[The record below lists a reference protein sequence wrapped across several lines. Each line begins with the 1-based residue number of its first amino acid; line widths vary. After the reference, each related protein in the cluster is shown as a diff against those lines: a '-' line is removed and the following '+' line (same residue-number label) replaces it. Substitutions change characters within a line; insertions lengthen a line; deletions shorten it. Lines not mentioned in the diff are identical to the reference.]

1 MWGPLSGDIMFESR
15 GDIRAARIRRGIHD
29 NSNTRDHRTN
39 PYREGSGNDFW
50 WCGVDRDHRD
60 RSDPPPSDGL
70 RNRSADVS
78 DPRRSGHVRSTRAH
92 ASSERRLGVGHGAHF
107 NTLGVDHRRT
117 SSSVLQSAYVGI
129 KLGLLVGLTPFIIRY
144 YSLERQSFTR
154 YALTGFL
161 AVQSMSAA
169 AGLAQ
174 LAGASVAGLR
184 ANAGR
189 ANGLAIH
196 PNVLGIMAAIAILV
210 SFVLIH
216 RTTGRTRL
224 LAWGV
229 IILNVAALIG
239 SGSLSSMLSLAAG
252 AVVLLVA
259 MRATTRTVIRTCAAV
274 VMCSALALTLGYNP
288 SAAID
293 PIEGRVNTVLGLSND
308 GVASL
313 SIREST
319 YEFAIDSIRSDP
331 LIGVGMDSM
340 HEGTFNG
347 VTVVHNYL
355 LRAWYQ
361 GGLLLFV
368 TFLIV
373 TIAMLGLACR
383 SMISTRDGLQAAVI
397 TAVIVFGLTSAFY
410 DQQQYW
416 LPLLFAVAVTNRPTV
431 QSTAPGGRL
440 TSRAPRAVEK
450 SKEEI
455 RS

>member
-1 MWGPLSGDIMFESR
+1 MTTATPATTVRTRTAKAPGTTFGGAVWIVIIAIVPIHRLLMVYVTAQLTYLILAVVVMCALLGRMRVPSAAWVWVMALISIPL
-15 GDIRAARIRRGIHD
+15 
-29 NSNTRDHRTN
+29 
-39 PYREGSGNDFW
+39 
-50 WCGVDRDHRD
+50 
-60 RSDPPPSDGL
+60 
-70 RNRSADVS
+70 
-78 DPRRSGHVRSTRAH
+78 
-92 ASSERRLGVGHGAHF
+92 ASIIAG
-107 NTLGVDHRRT
+107 T

-169 AGLAQ
+169 VGLAQ

-216 RTTGRTRL
+216 QTTGRIRL